1 VGDQNNPYN
10 PPAPLSTVT
19 TLPPPTTPPP
29 FLDGLTKLW
38 FDDASSQTPVEQGKY
53 SGYAMQR
60 KDGAQ
65 VTSTCFCDIVPSR
78 FVRHPTGGPHGMPYY
93 TFYAPQGDNIWTPGT
108 RGRSELS
115 IAETPQNTNFCQH
128 HDTSPDNAVYFCP
141 GHRYVTL
148 FSIRLPTSWNL
159 NPGSWRGLWQWKHNW
174 WVSPIDQP
182 YPSLGFDQWNGE
194 WRVPDYDM
202 TGNGTSTVWT
212 KPATTADLGHWINWA
227 VDITFSADPTVG
239 KVTIYGDFNDDG
251 IYEYSAGPFYR
262 QTLDTSNGVP
272 IEAMAEQG
280 IYEGIGGDTVDK
292 ADMSIW
298 GSP

>member
-1 VGDQNNPYN
+1 MRDSLESVPIEVERACSDSALFPNSLYANANGVGDQNRPYN
-10 PPAPLSTVT
+10 PQAPLSTVT
-19 TLPPPTTPPP
+19 TLPPPTTPP

-78 FVRHPTGGPHGMPYY
+78 FVQHPTGGPHGMPYY

-159 NPGSWRGLWQWKHNW
+159 NPGSWRGL
-174 WVSPIDQP
+174 
-182 YPSLGFDQWNGE
+182 
-194 WRVPDYDM
+194 
-202 TGNGTSTVWT
+202 
-212 KPATTADLGHWINWA
+212 
-227 VDITFSADPTVG
+227 
-239 KVTIYGDFNDDG
+239 
-251 IYEYSAGPFYR
+251 
-262 QTLDTSNGVP
+262 
-272 IEAMAEQG
+272 
-280 IYEGIGGDTVDK
+280 
-292 ADMSIW
+292 
-298 GSP
+298 